1 MKRHKPKSNQ
11 KGFTLIE
18 VMAILVILGVMA
30 SVLAKKY
37 VVIADTAA
45 LRGIHVGIA
54 ELNARET
61 LTWANHLFAL
71 DGFQGDDLVWDDMD
85 SDLGQS
91 YDWTDG
97 PNSAGGTLLFS
108 GQTKLIHREKA
119 TVETAAMWHL

>member
-1 MKRHKPKSNQ
+1 MNRYKSKSNQ
-11 KGFTLIE
+11 RGFTLIE
-18 VMAILVILGVMA
+18 MMAMLVILGVVA

-37 VVIADTAA
+37 IVITDAAA

-85 SDLGQS
+85 SDLGHS
-91 YDWTDG
+91 YDWSDG
-97 PNSAGGTLLFS
+97 PNNNGGTLLFS
-108 GQTKLIHREKA
+108 GQSKLVHRNKA
-119 TVETAAMWHL
+119 TGEVAAVWHF

>member
-1 MKRHKPKSNQ
+1 MNRYKSKSNQ

-18 VMAILVILGVMA
+18 MMAILVILGVMA

-71 DGFQGDDLVWDDMD
+71 DGFQGDELVWDDMY
-85 SDLGQS
+85 SDLGHS

-97 PNSAGGTLLFS
+97 PNNSGGILLFS
-108 GQTKLIHREKA
+108 GQSKLVHRDKA
-119 TVETAAMWHL
+119 TGETAAMWHL